1 MRIID
6 RWGSRLIKDKGFL
19 TVLFSQAEPF
29 YERHDLVSHWKDIV
43 LTSISSHFMTSIFRQ
58 ATSTIYNRKDITLKG
73 QDVRRGSYY
82 SMWHDERGDHAA
94 SHSRKSKKSLAG
106 ASKAAGPNQKNRWY
120 LLTAYCTYPF
130 LSFFFI
136 IFCRNGVRMVLI
148 KLWNFLN
155 ANIMTDHIS
164 LGSYRNFW

>member
-6 RWGSRLIKDKGFL
+6 RRGSRLIKDKGFL
-19 TVLFSQAEPF
+19 TVLLSQAEPF

-58 ATSTIYNRKDITLKG
+58 ATFTIYNRKDITLKG

-94 SHSRKSKKSLAG
+94 SHSRKSKKCFAG
-106 ASKAAGPNQKNRWY
+106 ASKAAWPNQKIDDTY
-120 LLTAYCTYPF
+120 LQRTVHIHFY
-130 LSFFFI
+130 LSSLLFF
-136 IFCRNGVRMVLI
+136 VEMESE
-148 KLWNFLN
+148 W
-155 ANIMTDHIS
+155 
-164 LGSYRNFW
+164 FW